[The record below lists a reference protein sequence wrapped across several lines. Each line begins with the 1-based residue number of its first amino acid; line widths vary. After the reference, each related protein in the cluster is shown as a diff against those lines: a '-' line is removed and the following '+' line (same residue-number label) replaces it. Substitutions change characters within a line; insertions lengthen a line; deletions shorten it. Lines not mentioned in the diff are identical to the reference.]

1 MMKASLM
8 KNRTNIMNKNLH
20 CDQTQT
26 LGWFLLDVRFQK
38 SYNLTPYLV
47 FPAGTEIRR
56 VIGLCI
62 EWSGSASPAH
72 ISLEI
77 STLLAPSNS
86 PIDRLKI
93 AQLHSFPYFFLC
105 CSPRNAAQLLFL
117 APCFVNKIAQP
128 YLTIPICMHFF

>member
-1 MMKASLM
+1 MHFWNANTSLFVRSGYDESISDEGPYQLNEY
-8 KNRTNIMNKNLH
+8 KSPLWPN
-20 CDQTQT
+20 TQT
-26 LGWFLLDVRFQK
+26 FGWFLLDVRFQK

-93 AQLHSFPYFFLC
+93 AQLHTVFL
-105 CSPRNAAQLLFL
+105 F
-117 APCFVNKIAQP
+117 
-128 YLTIPICMHFF
+128 